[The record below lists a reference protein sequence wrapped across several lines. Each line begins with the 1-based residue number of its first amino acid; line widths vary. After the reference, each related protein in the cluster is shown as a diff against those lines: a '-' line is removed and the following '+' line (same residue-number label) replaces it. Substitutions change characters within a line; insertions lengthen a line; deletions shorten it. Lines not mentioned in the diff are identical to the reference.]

1 MVFLLSVFVPY
12 ALMGFY
18 LSGCAKPRG
27 SLDPGLV
34 KIWFLLEFVK
44 SGSYYHNSK
53 IDNFQFKYSIL
64 SGNRKI
70 NKRAKMRK
78 TS

>member
-12 ALMGFY
+12 AVMGFY

-34 KIWFLLEFVK
+34 KIKVFVGICKKCVLL
-44 SGSYYHNSK
+44 S
-53 IDNFQFKYSIL
+53 
-64 SGNRKI
+64 
-70 NKRAKMRK
+70 
-78 TS
+78 